1 MPNYGDPKY
10 WDKRYKEQENATFDW
25 LEDYPALKSLIT
37 SLVKPDGK
45 VLVLGCGNAEFSEN
59 MYDDG
64 YENIDNCD
72 ISPVV
77 IAQMKAR
84 NSTRKKMQY
93 DIMDVRSMTYPDNT
107 YDLAID
113 KSTID
118 ALLCGENS
126 FYNVALMIK
135 VKTSYQFNRKLK
147 EY

>member
-10 WDKRYKEQENATFDW
+10 WDKRYIEQENATFDW
-25 LEDYPALKSLIT
+25 LEDYSSLRSLIRE
-37 SLVKPDGK
+37 LIKPDAK
-45 VLVLGCGNAEFSEN
+45 VLNMGCGNAEFSEN

-64 YENIDNCD
+64 FENIDNCD

-77 IAQMKAR
+77 IEQMRAR
-84 NSTRKKMQY
+84 NVTRKKMRY
-93 DIMDVRSMTYPDNT
+93 DVMDVRHMTYPDNT
-107 YDLAID
+107 YDLAVD

-135 VKTSYQFNRKLK
+135 AFFSFSNTH
-147 EY
+147 